1 MNGWTIFFII
11 LGLIYWK
18 GMSGW
23 TLLFIIGGLIYWMLR
38 GGFKRLGEAKKRGD
52 IISYQA
58 GSDERNW
65 ALALAHPMAYHAMQ
79 GGFASDLGGA
89 DEALAKQLRPM
100 ILHHMGLRTD
110 LNDEQVR
117 LQLPDAL
124 RQRWFMLDLQRLQ
137 RSDDGRAAMAFACA
151 RVSFFVR
158 SARLLDWLEDSM
170 HWEVLLL
177 NAQRAQQCFG
187 NWQEFGQA
195 FAQGRTQWLALG
207 RSDVLGKAFS
217 PEEVAQWVTEEKH
230 PWHVMSWSLPLT
242 VNDSNTATPL
252 AASA

>member
-1 MNGWTIFFII
+1 
-11 LGLIYWK
+11 
-18 GMSGW
+18 MSGW
-23 TLLFIIGGLIYWMLR
+23 MYMALIFAIVYWIF
-38 GGFKRLGEAKKRGD
+38 GSSFKRVNAAKVRGD

-58 GSDERNW
+58 GSAQRNW

-79 GGFASDLGGA
+79 GGFASDLNGA
-89 DEALAKQLRPM
+89 DDELAKQLRPM
-100 ILHHMGLRTD
+100 ILHHLGLRTD
-110 LNDEQVR
+110 LSDEQAR
-117 LQLPDAL
+117 QQLPDAL

-177 NAQRAQQCFG
+177 NAQRAQQCFS

-242 VNDSNTATPL
+242 VDDSNTATPL